1 MKNISIRNA
10 LFAVGYIVI
19 VATVMFYGPKL
30 AGIVDKPDTVLAPIA
45 MISLLTLS
53 VAVMG
58 YLFFWTP
65 LELYLSGNK
74 SGAIKTLLHTIA
86 TFAVIGDLV
95 VTTNSNLIK
104 SVVVI

>member
-1 MKNISIRNA
+1 MQNKSIKNAI
-10 LFAVGYIVI
+10 FAAVYIAV

-30 AGIVDKPDTVLAPIA
+30 AGKENTPDTLLAPIA

-65 LELYLSGNK
+65 FELYQSGDK
-74 SGAIKTLLHTIA
+74 LGAVKTLLHTIA
-86 TFAVIGDLV
+86 TFGVITVIFLAL
-95 VTTNSNLIK
+95 LIL
-104 SVVVI
+104 I

>member
-1 MKNISIRNA
+1 MKNKSTKNA
-10 LFAVGYIVI
+10 LLAVGYIVI

-65 LELYLSGNK
+65 LELYLGGDK
-74 SGAIKTLLHTIA
+74 AGAVKTLLHTIA
-86 TFAVIGDLV
+86 TFAVMTII
-95 VTTNSNLIK
+95 LIALM
-104 SVVVI
+104 IFM